1 MDFYSRKWIKPED
14 LNPNGSLFGGRLLSW
29 IDEESVIYAMTRL
42 GNNKHLVTKVMSEV
56 NFISSARL
64 GDVIEMGVGVIG
76 VGKTSIT
83 LCAEIRNKVTKA
95 TIVSIDRIVFVNMGD
110 DGRPAEHGFNTD
122 SSPPVR

>member
-110 DGRPAEHGFNTD
+110 DARPAEHGFSKDTL
-122 SSPPVR
+122 PQAP

>member
-110 DGRPAEHGFNTD
+110 DGRPAEHGFSKDTL
-122 SSPPVR
+122 PQAP